1 MVRVVPKSSRNE
13 VVEFMGDGTVRIH
26 LTAPPVEGKANR
38 LLIDFLAELFQVK
51 PSQIAI
57 VAGEKSKNKII
68 SVDGLSPN
76 EVEQILIAR
85 IQHR

>member
-1 MVRVVPKSSRNE
+1 
-13 VVEFMGDGTVRIH
+13 MGDGTVRIH